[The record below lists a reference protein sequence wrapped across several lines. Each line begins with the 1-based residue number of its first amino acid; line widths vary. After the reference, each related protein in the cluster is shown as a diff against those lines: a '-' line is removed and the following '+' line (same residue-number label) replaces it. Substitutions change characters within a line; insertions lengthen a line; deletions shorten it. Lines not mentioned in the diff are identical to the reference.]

1 MSLSTRNSELATRNS
16 RLLKE
21 RLAAGGAD
29 VVGIA
34 DMSLYDREILGFGED
49 VRPKFPFAISFG
61 FLVPKG
67 VLATLIDGPTL
78 FYLHHYRQV
87 NYRLD
92 TLAYEYAKEIEGMG
106 SEALPFAAS
115 QMVDWQNQ
123 KGHIS
128 HKHVGV
134 LAGIGWIGRNNLL
147 VHQGFGGR
155 LRYNTILTTMEL
167 VPDDPAGFGCGECTA
182 CLSSCPASAI
192 QREPE
197 DFDHKGCFAM
207 LQTFKN
213 KRNLGH
219 HICGLCVKAC
229 EGTGHVPLQASP
241 GYAARTSSDGGKE

>member
-1 MSLSTRNSELATRNS
+1 VNEGCDNSGLI
-16 RLLKE
+16 KE
-21 RLAAGGAD
+21 RLAAMGAD
-29 VVGIA
+29 VAGLA
-34 DMSLYDREILGFGED
+34 DMSLYDRAILGFGED
-49 VRPKFPFAISFG
+49 IRPRFPFAISFG
-61 FLVPKG
+61 LLVPKG
-67 VLATLIDGPTL
+67 VLEILTDGPTL

-92 TLAYEYAKEIEGMG
+92 SIAYELAKEIESIGFA
-106 SEALPFAAS
+106 ALPFAAS

-128 HKHVGV
+128 HKHIAV

-147 VHQGFGGR
+147 VNRRFGGR
-155 LRYNTILTTMEL
+155 VRYNTILTDMPL
-167 VPDDPAGFGCGECTA
+167 LPDSPAAFGCGECMA

-192 QREPE
+192 RPDPTE
-197 DFDHKGCFAM
+197 FDHRGCFAM

-229 EGTGHVPLQASP
+229 EGKV
-241 GYAARTSSDGGKE
+241 

>member
-1 MSLSTRNSELATRNS
+1 VKTVLKTQNSLLLKS
-16 RLLKE
+16 RLREL
-21 RLAAGGAD
+21 GAE

-34 DMSLYDREILGFGED
+34 DMSLYDREVLGFGED
-49 VRPKFPFAISFG
+49 IRPRFPFAISFG
-61 FLVPKG
+61 LLVPKG
-67 VLATLIDGPTL
+67 VLSTLTDGPTL

-92 TLAYEYAKEIEGMG
+92 VIAYEYAKEIEQMG
-106 SEALPFAAS
+106 SAALPFAAS

-134 LAGIGWIGRNNLL
+134 LAGLGWIGRNNLL
-147 VHQGFGGR
+147 VHGEFGGR
-155 LRYNTILTTMEL
+155 VRYNTILTDMNL
-167 VPDDPAGFGCGECTA
+167 VPDEPASFGCGECTA

-192 QREPE
+192 GREP
-197 DFDHKGCFAM
+197 DGFDHKGCFAM

-229 EGTGHVPLQASP
+229 RGPDNGEPVGR
-241 GYAARTSSDGGKE
+241 RT

>member
-1 MSLSTRNSELATRNS
+1 MDHSTPNHQSATSSPDIRARLSAF
-16 RLLKE
+16 
-21 RLAAGGAD
+21 GAD
-29 VVGIA
+29 VAGVA

-49 VRPKFPFAISFG
+49 LKARFPFAISYG
-61 FLVPKG
+61 LLVPKG
-67 VLATLIDGPTL
+67 VLETLTDGPTL

-92 TLAYEYAKEIEGMG
+92 VIAYELAKEIEKAGYQ
-106 SEALPFAAS
+106 ALPFAAS

-147 VHQGFGGR
+147 VHREFGSR
-155 LRYNTILTTMEL
+155 LRYNTVLTDMPLRADE
-167 VPDDPAGFGCGECTA
+167 PARFDCGDCVA
-182 CLSSCPASAI
+182 CLPSCPAGAI
-192 QREPE
+192 VQEP
-197 DFDHKGCFAM
+197 DAFDHRGCFAM
-207 LQTFKN
+207 LQHFKN

-229 EGTGHVPLQASP
+229 EG
-241 GYAARTSSDGGKE
+241 RGKT